1 MGSQEIYCI
10 SHNVHHPIILMYAGL
25 LGVDPLPNNG
35 TAGSLYHLLTPSL
48 LPTLP
53 PPQALSGTPGIVD
66 SCPYPTSD
74 DEGTLSRR
82 SFCKECVCRNEEQC
96 ADVSNTAIDNSNTL
110 LNLLTDDSKLNES
123 VE

>member
-1 MGSQEIYCI
+1 
-10 SHNVHHPIILMYAGL
+10 MYAGL

-53 PPQALSGTPGIVD
+53 PPQALPGTPGIVD
-66 SCPYPTSD
+66 SCPYPTM
-74 DEGTLSRR
+74 DEETLSRR
-82 SFCKECVCRNEEQC
+82 NFCKECVCRNEEQC
-96 ADVSNTAIDNSNTL
+96 ADVSKTVIDDSNSL